1 MVHTEEQ
8 KRKRVESARKR
19 KKRAAH
25 TPEQV
30 AADRKKYREQKR
42 EYEARLKEERELRE
56 ERERSSVNRA

>member
-8 KRKRVESARKR
+8 KRKKLEWVR

-42 EYEARLKEERELRE
+42 EYEARLKEERELEE